1 MFSLQAGQE
10 QLHLLTTDTVRKLY
24 ESQNELISHQLT
36 IRQSQDNVINNIHN
50 SMEELTKEKAMIATG
65 NTELAKLTQ
74 NIREKLGRY
83 QIYSFDSYR
92 KYRTGQTYTEY

>member
-1 MFSLQAGQE
+1 MFALQAGQE

-74 NIREKLGRY
+74 NIREKLGWY
-83 QIYSFDSYR
+83 QRCAKNDFKRVI
-92 KYRTGQTYTEY
+92 KLGTL